1 MSLRNLES
9 CGQQAS
15 VSLIFINQRSVQ
27 VTAVSATVGNKQRG
41 FIIIFGQRSII
52 LDVIT
57 DDHCKCGPFY
67 DQALTMPEEK
77 EKNMPELKINIA
89 LNQIVSIIN
98 SMKKEELESLILLL
112 SEDGNE
118 LIRRNQEF
126 KSKKVKYLTR
136 DEVFNV

>member
-1 MSLRNLES
+1 
-9 CGQQAS
+9 
-15 VSLIFINQRSVQ
+15 
-27 VTAVSATVGNKQRG
+27 
-41 FIIIFGQRSII
+41 
-52 LDVIT
+52 
-57 DDHCKCGPFY
+57 
-67 DQALTMPEEK
+67 MPEEK